1 MQRSMRMTPGPAER
15 PVAHRFRLLGKRS
28 ITSAIAALT
37 AAVVVTAN
45 PMPAQAVDPATI
57 VGAAMKAYDV
67 YQKLA
72 GGGLTLEDATT
83 RIIDA
88 VNTAKTDIMRHTDR
102 LATAEVR
109 ACTTSAVINV
119 ADIGALSPDSRQL
132 FALNAT
138 DCVTLAQSLLST
150 VGTAA
155 AVDELGFAVNVVG
168 PIALL
173 ARTSAGLMTGGLRSS
188 LIAADNTVLT
198 RLKPSCVDIPLWGDA
213 GPGQPVEVEII
224 CTAYNGARGYDAVV
238 LRIRRGQPL
247 PPIDHTSAIN
257 DAVAATSHPV
267 AVAALPVLTA

>member
-1 MQRSMRMTPGPAER
+1 MMFRRLGGRPA
-15 PVAHRFRLLGKRS
+15 A
-28 ITSAIAALT
+28 TAIAAMT
-37 AAVVVTAN
+37 AAALVAAT

-57 VGAAMKAYDV
+57 VGAALKAYDV

-72 GGGLTLEDATT
+72 GGGLTLDDATT
-83 RIIDA
+83 KIIDA
-88 VNTAKTDIMRHTDR
+88 VNAAKTDIMRHTDR

-138 DCVTLAQSLLST
+138 DCVTLAQSLLAT
-150 VGTAA
+150 VGNAGS
-155 AVDELGFAVNVVG
+155 VDELGFAVNVVG

-188 LIAADNTVLT
+188 LTSADSTVLT
-198 RLKPSCVDIPLWGDA
+198 RLKPSCRDIPLWGDA

-224 CTAYNGARGYDAVV
+224 CTAYNGAQGYDSVV
-238 LRIRRGQPL
+238 LRIKRGQPL
-247 PPIDHTSAIN
+247 PPIDHTSAID
-257 DAVAATSHPV
+257 DAVSATSYPV
-267 AVAALPVLTA
+267 AKAALPVLTS